1 MASVR
6 AALLA
11 ALLAGPAAAV
21 APLAATAP
29 AAHADAA
36 DDAFLAA
43 LHAKGIYF
51 GSPQQAIISGH
62 EVCDELDIGKTPN
75 QVAQS
80 VMSNTDLDGFHAGYF
95 VGASIRAYCP
105 RHAS

>member
-1 MASVR
+1 MATVR

-11 ALLAGPAAAV
+11 ALTAAV

-29 AAHADAA
+29 VAYADAG

-75 QVAQS
+75 QVAQT